1 MNLIAIALV
10 GLLTVGLLNQPNP
23 NFPSEKMNLTPV
35 QSQQLS
41 ANLVKTLKD
50 HLPPANII
58 LVFEHNK
65 THLSIAIEA
74 ALRQQGYAIINQNDE
89 GSTHRLSYAIDA
101 IQDEWAVVELSI
113 SNGLTWT
120 QAFSVQGETVTPM
133 GAASFKHHDS

>member
-23 NFPSEKMNLTPV
+23 NFPREKMNLTPV
-35 QSQQLS
+35 QSQQVS

-65 THLSIAIEA
+65 THLSTAIEV
-74 ALRQQGYAIINQNDE
+74 ALRQQGYAIINKNDR
-89 GSTHRLSYAIDA
+89 GGTHRLSYAIGA

-120 QAFSVQGETVTPM
+120 QAFSVQGETVMPV